1 MREHKTIWTKKFIL
15 FLIMVAFYFL
25 NNYMLNP
32 ILVGYA
38 NSMGGAGTIVGLIS
52 GAMSGVALFLTP
64 VAGPFA
70 DRFNP
75 KNSDVDQFFAVADRQ
90 CDFFSGADDADTVGG
105 ENYSGDRFCVCFRG
119 FGHSGFHHV
128 SQ

>member
-70 DRFNP
+70 DRFNR
-75 KNSDVDQFFAVADRQ
+75 KTLTLIS
-90 CDFFSGADDADTVGG
+90 FSLLLIANVISFLAQTTQILLVGRIIQG
-105 ENYSGDRFCVCFRG
+105 IGFCVCFRG